1 VTAPGVDK
9 QNMLELPCG
18 DLFEAVDVEL
28 WRTEH
33 LPACSICLGNFGE
46 CPFAPQG
53 THLFV
58 GPGGPQSTCFWCG
71 DARVPKRIQM
81 SRQTPWRAEN
91 PDAVIVDRTTMW
103 GNPILMSD
111 VAAQYPSLDLEG
123 VAGMVVANFRDL
135 VRAGRIS
142 LPNWRFAGGERGP
155 ITWTY
160 PSIAEIRTHLAGR
173 DLACW
178 CPLTSACHGDVL
190 LEIANERSE

>member
-1 VTAPGVDK
+1 VSAT
-9 QNMLELPCG
+9 
-18 DLFEAVDVEL
+18 
-28 WRTEH
+28 
-33 LPACSICLGNFGE
+33 
-46 CPFAPQG
+46 
-53 THLFV
+53 
-58 GPGGPQSTCFWCG
+58 
-71 DARVPKRIQM
+71 PKRIQM

-142 LPNWRFAGGERGP
+142 LPNWLFAGGERGP

-160 PSIAEIRTHLAGR
+160 PSTSEIRTQLAGR

-178 CPLTSACHGDVL
+178 CPLTSACHADVL
-190 LEIANERSE
+190 LALANRPASASVHPDRSPE